1 MNHYTKISIMLT
13 MCLTALYAQTD
24 DQKVNLRSVVTTASG
39 EGKNQIAAPASVS
52 VVGKE
57 ELEKKPYRDLGEAI
71 KEVPGVSLD
80 ETSNK
85 LGASAISIRGMPAGY
100 TLFLVDDLRQNP
112 SGDVATA
119 NLGVGVYNTFI
130 PPLSA
135 IERIEVIRG
144 PMSTLWGSD
153 AIGGVVNVITK
164 PVTKTWTGS
173 FQTQVIIPESSK
185 FGNTYQNSLYLTGPL
200 TDKLGLTLR
209 MRQIDREASQRPTN
223 DRGDI
228 VTSFFGTKYQ
238 LYNIGSRLNFMPN
251 KNNLYYADID
261 YTYSKYDNRNNEVGT
276 VGVNQV
282 TGRGGY
288 EKWVG
293 VNKLIVS
300 AAHQGTYNFGNWKNS
315 IQFLRTENTGRLVAG
330 KTDSPNLG
338 KNRGIASND
347 IIVDSRA
354 LFYLGDRNNL
364 NIGAEYRNEHYHD
377 LAATPADHDRNTL
390 ALFAEDEW
398 NILDPLTFTFGAR
411 YNYNDKFGSN
421 VSPRAYLVYM
431 LTNNWSLKGGVSTG
445 YKAPY
450 ANQLIDAVYGYGS
463 QGTLAFLGNPNLKAE
478 SSINYEIGTVFD
490 NQYLDFSLTFFRSN
504 FKDKI
509 DSRGVSKSESQTCNL
524 YGGSGGRNGTDC
536 NVAYN
541 ADSAY
546 SQGIEASFGIKPI
559 YGVSF
564 DVSYTFIQTK
574 ITSGEKKGN
583 PLSTTPKHNLFS
595 KISYQYKHFS
605 TYVQGQYKA
614 GIVNTSAL
622 GNSTNAQL
630 IRDKL
635 DGIYYKPSFVLN
647 LGVGYKLTDN
657 LRLNAGVYNLLDTN
671 FADFRYITGSG
682 NNITNI
688 NYYGPVIQEGRRYW
702 ATLSYDF

>member
-1 MNHYTKISIMLT
+1 M
-13 MCLTALYAQTD
+13 
-24 DQKVNLRSVVTTASG
+24 
-39 EGKNQIAAPASVS
+39 
-52 VVGKE
+52 
-57 ELEKKPYRDLGEAI
+57 
-71 KEVPGVSLD
+71 
-80 ETSNK
+80 
-85 LGASAISIRGMPAGY
+85 
-100 TLFLVDDLRQNP
+100 
-112 SGDVATA
+112 
-119 NLGVGVYNTFI
+119 
-130 PPLSA
+130 
-135 IERIEVIRG
+135 
-144 PMSTLWGSD
+144 
-153 AIGGVVNVITK
+153 
-164 PVTKTWTGS
+164 
-173 FQTQVIIPESSK
+173 
-185 FGNTYQNSLYLTGPL
+185 
-200 TDKLGLTLR
+200 
-209 MRQIDREASQRPTN
+209 
-223 DRGDI
+223 
-228 VTSFFGTKYQ
+228 
-238 LYNIGSRLNFMPN
+238 
-251 KNNLYYADID
+251 
-261 YTYSKYDNRNNEVGT
+261 
-276 VGVNQV
+276 
-282 TGRGGY
+282 
-288 EKWVG
+288 
-293 VNKLIVS
+293 
-300 AAHQGTYNFGNWKNS
+300 
-315 IQFLRTENTGRLVAG
+315 
-330 KTDSPNLG
+330 
-338 KNRGIASND
+338 
-347 IIVDSRA
+347 
-354 LFYLGDRNNL
+354 
-364 NIGAEYRNEHYHD
+364 
-377 LAATPADHDRNTL
+377 
-390 ALFAEDEW
+390 FAEDEW

-509 DSRGVSKSESQTCNL
+509 DSRSVNKNSNQTCTL
-524 YGGSGGRNGTDC
+524 YGGSANTC
-536 NVAYN
+536 SIVYN

-574 ITSGEKKGN
+574 ITSGEEKGN

-605 TYVQGQYKA
+605 TYLQGQYKA

-622 GNSTNAQL
+622 SGTNAQL

-671 FADFRYITGSG
+671 FADFRYITGNG
-682 NNITNI
+682 NNITNV

>member
-1 MNHYTKISIMLT
+1 MNRYSKISLALA
-13 MCLTALYAQTD
+13 MCFTTFYAQGEE
-24 DQKVNLRSVVTTASG
+24 QKVQLQSVVTTASG
-39 EGKNQIAAPASVS
+39 KEKNKITAPASVS

-100 TLFLVDDLRQNP
+100 TLFLIDGLRQNP

-135 IERIEVIRG
+135 IEKIDVIRG

-153 AIGGVVNVITK
+153 AIGGVVNIITK
-164 PVTKTWTGS
+164 PITKTWTGS
-173 FQTQVIIPESSK
+173 FQTQVIVPESNK

-223 DRGDI
+223 DRGD
-228 VTSFFGTKYQ
+228 VVNSFFGTKYQ
-238 LYNIGSRLNFMPN
+238 LYNIGSRLTYMPN
-251 KNNLYYADID
+251 ENNLYYADID

-276 VGVNQV
+276 IGVDQN
-282 TGRGGY
+282 GRGGY

-293 VNKLIVS
+293 VNKLITS
-300 AAHQGTYNFGNWKNS
+300 AVHQGTYDFGTWKNS

-377 LAATPADHDRNTL
+377 LAATPANHTRNTF
-390 ALFAEDEW
+390 ALFAEDDW
-398 NILDPLTFTFGAR
+398 NIFDPLTFTFGAR

-509 DSRGVSKSESQTCNL
+509 DSRRVNKELSSPNYSQTCAL
-524 YGGSGGRNGTDC
+524 YGGSNRDNVC
-536 NVAYN
+536 NIAYN

-546 SQGIEASFGIKPI
+546 SQGVEASFGIKPI
-559 YGVSF
+559 YGVGF
-564 DVSYTFIQTK
+564 DVSYTFIETK
-574 ITSGEKKGN
+574 ITSGEEKGN
-583 PLSTTPKHNLFS
+583 PLSITPKHNLFS
-595 KISYQYKHFS
+595 RISYEYKRFN
-605 TYVQGQYKA
+605 TYLQGQYKA

-622 GNSTNAQL
+622 GNGANAQA
-630 IRDKL
+630 IRDKF

-671 FADFRYITGSG
+671 FADFRYITGT
-682 NNITNI
+682 TNI